1 MDLPV
6 KFEALARA
14 ANTPVSGAYP
24 YSLKGRDLDTNFN
37 AVAIDIDSS
46 WVSESGNGQRT
57 LLLPPVPDEGSRFLG
72 VQDGDLK
79 FFPAPPASG
88 TYVLGAVDGSIR
100 WISTEEC

>member
-24 YSLKGRDLDTNFN
+24 YSLKGRDLDQNFN

-57 LLLPPVPDEGSRFLG
+57 LLLPAVPTT
-72 VQDGDLK
+72 
-79 FFPAPPASG
+79 G
-88 TYVLGAVDGSIR
+88 THVLGSVNGALT
-100 WISTEEC
+100 WIATEEC

>member
-24 YSLKGRDLDTNFN
+24 YSLKGRDLDQNFN

-46 WVSESGNGQRT
+46 WVNSEANGQRT
-57 LLLPPVPDEGSRFLG
+57 MLLPAVPSEG
-72 VQDGDLK
+72 
-79 FFPAPPASG
+79 
-88 TYVLGAVDGSIR
+88 THVLGAVNGSLT

>member
-24 YSLKGRDLDTNFN
+24 YSLKGRDLDQNFN

-57 LLLPPVPDEGSRFLG
+57 LLLPAVPT
-72 VQDGDLK
+72 
-79 FFPAPPASG
+79 SG
-88 TYVLGAVDGSIR
+88 THVLGAVGGALA
-100 WISTEEC
+100 WIATEEC

>member
-24 YSLKGRDLDTNFN
+24 YSLKGRDLDQNFN

-46 WVSESGNGQRT
+46 WVNSEDNGQRT
-57 LLLPPVPDEGSRFLG
+57 LLLPAVPTT
-72 VQDGDLK
+72 
-79 FFPAPPASG
+79 G
-88 TYVLGAVDGSIR
+88 TYVLGAVEGALA
-100 WISTEEC
+100 WIATEEC